1 MIREG
6 FGDKKVKII
15 LITTLCLLFALSAF
29 AQKVEDKNTEPQ
41 TVSVEE
47 VFLAKDNGEGKVGD
61 VAESF
66 LTTDIPI
73 YCVVQLNSTKPTTV
87 RMNLIAVNV
96 KGVKAE
102 SKVITVTYKTNG
114 KQNRVSFTGKPDG
127 AWTAGNYRIDIF
139 IDDKLSVGKAFEIKA
154 TASEIQQNTAQV
166 ESFVPP
172 KPKPKPKIVKATRK
186 N

>member
-1 MIREG
+1 
-6 FGDKKVKII
+6 VKII
-15 LITTLCLLFALSAF
+15 FITLLCLIFAFSAF
-29 AQKVEDKNTEPQ
+29 AQVEETEPQ
-41 TVSVEE
+41 TVGVEE
-47 VFLAKDNGEGKVGD
+47 IYLAKDNGEGKAGD

-73 YCVVQLNSTKPTTV
+73 YCVVQLNSTKSATV
-87 RMNLIAVNV
+87 KMNFVAVDV

-102 SKVITVTYKTNG
+102 TKVLSVNYKTNG
-114 KQNRVSFTGKPDG
+114 KQNQVNFTGKPDG
-127 AWTAGNYRIDIF
+127 IWTAGNYRIDIF
-139 IDDKLSVGKAFEIKA
+139 IDGKLAGGQSFSIKKSP
-154 TASEIQQNTAQV
+154 SEIQKTTAQV